1 MCGGD
6 RLEYDS
12 DAGSLAASLVEIKL
26 TINSTISDAHRGAH
40 FMSANLKDF
49 FLATTMADPEY
60 MRIHYRY
67 FPQDVREQARR

>member
-12 DAGSLAASLVEIKL
+12 DAGSPAASLVETKL